1 MLKQN
6 LGRVRLLPRKGG
18 PAVDLS
24 PAVRQSENGVS
35 RKCVY
40 SLWETRTPLSP
51 IVFDILVTLATG
63 DAHGYA
69 ILTDI
74 RERTGETLRP
84 GSLYRALNRLLD
96 ERLIETVGAPVAGDD
111 GRRTYYRLSAAGRRE
126 AQAEAERLEAQVRTA
141 RDARLLKKAR

>member
-1 MLKQN
+1 M
-6 LGRVRLLPRKGG
+6 
-18 PAVDLS
+18 
-24 PAVRQSENGVS
+24 
-35 RKCVY
+35 
-40 SLWETRTPLSP
+40 PLSP
-51 IVFDILVTLATG
+51 VVFDILVTLASG

-96 ERLIETVGAPVAGDD
+96 DQLIEEAPAPGGVGLD
-111 GRRTYYRLSAAGRRE
+111 GRRTYYRLSASGRR
-126 AQAEAERLEAQVRTA
+126 QAEAEAKRLEAQVRTA

>member
-1 MLKQN
+1 M
-6 LGRVRLLPRKGG
+6 
-18 PAVDLS
+18 
-24 PAVRQSENGVS
+24 
-35 RKCVY
+35 
-40 SLWETRTPLSP
+40 PLSP
-51 IVFDILVTLATG
+51 VVFDILVTLAAG

-96 ERLIETVGAPVAGDD
+96 ERLIEEVPASSGAGLD
-111 GRRTYYRLSAAGRRE
+111 GRRTYSRLSASGRR
-126 AQAEAERLEAQVRTA
+126 QAEAEAKRLDAQVRTA